1 MISHRD
7 KKLDSMIGKNVT
19 VIFTDG
25 SIAKG
30 VLTYIEKF
38 EEPHYLK
45 PGYYHVA
52 DISFRKSH
60 VKVILESQV
69 HQNGRY

>member
-1 MISHRD
+1 MTNHRD
-7 KKLDSMIGKNVT
+7 NKLDSLIGKNVT
-19 VIFTDG
+19 VIFYDG
-25 SIAKG
+25 SITTG

-38 EEPHYLK
+38 EEPYWLK

-60 VKVILESQV
+60 VKVITES
-69 HQNGRY
+69 RMS

>member
-1 MISHRD
+1 MTNHRD
-7 KKLDSMIGKNVT
+7 KKLDSLIGKNVI

-25 SIAKG
+25 STTAG

-38 EEPHYLK
+38 EEPYWLK
-45 PGYYHVA
+45 PGYYRVA

-60 VKVILESQV
+60 VKVIIES
-69 HQNGRY
+69 R